1 MVLSDKQKVIEEKI
15 TSFEDR
21 INKIGDSLDLYKKT
35 LRGNGKSPGSEEH
48 SGKESGP
55 SRDEAMESS
64 GQKPPLLTSQGPSL
78 VGEEAAL
85 REETASGE
93 ETLSGGPK
101 QTPPGAETSA
111 AKKKIVENSLFEG
124 LLRDIIREFEFE
136 IPSGSEEET
145 AYRIV
150 QENTPDSVVDL
161 DKDGKI
167 LSINPSFINTFGYR
181 EPEILGKNFFDFVPE
196 EYHSGLQE
204 GMHRAGKEN
213 FGQYTD
219 TVDDIVVFRTLPKE
233 GQTKSVEGLFN
244 AYNKDGETVLALLI
258 RDLSYNRSLY
268 EELKEAKDHYDAL
281 SETIGETIIR
291 IDEEFNIIFVNS
303 AITNTFGFDRDEVDG
318 EHFSVLFPPGVFE
331 SHEKTFKKYFI
342 IDDRHRKELGLAN
355 TIELL
360 GKSKNRGVFPMEMSF
375 GNSKDYRGRT
385 MTCILRDITQRKHT
399 ERKLKHLAYHDK
411 LTGLGNRDLFN
422 TDMKNLFTSLK
433 TDSSWKAALMF
444 LDLDGFKQ
452 VNDTLGHEAGDNL
465 LIDTARRL
473 RASLRETDSVY
484 RFGGDEFVVL
494 LNRIHK
500 RENAAGVAAKLLH
513 AVREPYHLEGN
524 ETATNVTVGV
534 SIGIAIIPEDGEKT
548 DIITKNADL
557 AMYSA
562 KEGGKN
568 RFVFYTREMDQRALE
583 KWQMEE
589 GIKKGL
595 ANGEFFLNYQ
605 PLVDRNGNIK
615 GAEALARWDH
625 PEKGRVPPDKFIPVA
640 EETGLIIPLGN
651 WIMETACRKIRELND
666 SGYPDFFVSIN
677 LSVLQFEHPDFL
689 IITGNILRRTGI
701 KPDNVRF
708 EITETS
714 IMKAPEEAVEK
725 MRALKKAHP
734 GAAFAIDDFG
744 AGYSSLRYLSRL
756 PADIIKIDNSFVI
769 HLFELNNRKVVNAI
783 LNLAKGLDL
792 EVIAEGVETKDQL
805 EYFNDK
811 GCNTFQGYYFSRPVP
826 LGELEKLL
834 KTTD

>member
-1 MVLSDKQKVIEEKI
+1 MVLSDKQNSIEETI
-15 TSFEDR
+15 TSCEDR
-21 INKIGDSLDLYKKT
+21 INKIGDSIALYKKT
-35 LRGNGKSPGSEEH
+35 LRNNGGKSTLKKVDGLKQDAEKRSFT
-48 SGKESGP
+48 G
-55 SRDEAMESS
+55 
-64 GQKPPLLTSQGPSL
+64 KPPLLTSEGHS
-78 VGEEAAL
+78 G
-85 REETASGE
+85 SGE
-93 ETLSGGPK
+93 VKPS
-101 QTPPGAETSA
+101 
-111 AKKKIVENSLFEG
+111 KKIPALEKKIAENSLFEG

-136 IPSGSEEET
+136 IQSGSEEET
-145 AYRIV
+145 AYKIV

-161 DKDGKI
+161 DMEGTV
-167 LSINPSFINTFGYR
+167 LSVNPSFTNTFGYR
-181 EPEILGKNFFDFVPE
+181 DWEILGKNFFDVVPE
-196 EYHSGLQE
+196 EYHSGLRE
-204 GMHRAGKEN
+204 GMLRAGGES
-213 FGQYTD
+213 FGQYHD
-219 TVDDIVVFRTLPKE
+219 TIDDIIVFRAFPKE
-233 GQTKSVEGLFN
+233 GRTKSLEGLFN
-244 AYNKDGETVLALLI
+244 AYKKDGNLVLALLI

-291 IDEEFNIIFVNS
+291 IDEEFTIIFVNS
-303 AITNTFGFDRDEVDG
+303 AVINTFGYRRNEIDG
-318 EHFSVLFPPGVFE
+318 EHFCILFPPGVFE

-422 TDMKNLFTSLK
+422 NDVKNMLISLK
-433 TDSSWKAALMF
+433 ADSGMKAALMF

-473 RASLRETDSVY
+473 RGSLRETDSVY

-524 ETATNVTVGV
+524 EAATTVTVGV
-534 SIGIAIIPEDGEKT
+534 SIGIAIIPDDGEKT

-583 KWQMEE
+583 KWEMEQ

-595 ANGEFFLNYQ
+595 ANGEFFLHYQ
-605 PLVDRNGNIK
+605 PLVDRDGTAK
-615 GAEALARWDH
+615 GAEALARWDY
-625 PEKGRVPPDKFIPVA
+625 PEEGLVPPDKFIPVA

-651 WIMETACRKIRELND
+651 WIMETACRKMRELNH
-666 SGYPDFFVSIN
+666 SGHPDFFISLN

-689 IITGNILRRTGI
+689 TITGNILRRSGI
-701 KPDNVRF
+701 SPKNVRF

-714 IMKAPEEAVEK
+714 IMKAPEEAIEK
-725 MRALKKAHP
+725 MEALKEAHP
-734 GAAFAIDDFG
+734 GATFAIDDFG

-769 HLFELNNRKVVNAI
+769 HLFEMNNRKVVNAI
-783 LNLAKGLDL
+783 LNLAEGLDL

-811 GCNTFQGYYFSRPVP
+811 GCDTFQGYYFSRPVP
-826 LGELEKLL
+826 LEELKKLL
-834 KTTD
+834 VR

>member
-1 MVLSDKQKVIEEKI
+1 
-15 TSFEDR
+15 
-21 INKIGDSLDLYKKT
+21 
-35 LRGNGKSPGSEEH
+35 
-48 SGKESGP
+48 
-55 SRDEAMESS
+55 ME
-64 GQKPPLLTSQGPSL
+64 
-78 VGEEAAL
+78 
-85 REETASGE
+85 
-93 ETLSGGPK
+93 
-101 QTPPGAETSA
+101 
-111 AKKKIVENSLFEG
+111 KKIAENSLFEG

-136 IPSGSEEET
+136 IQSGSEEET
-145 AYRIV
+145 AYKIV

-161 DKDGKI
+161 DMEGTV
-167 LSINPSFINTFGYR
+167 LSINPSFTNTFGYR
-181 EPEILGKNFFDFVPE
+181 DWEILGKTFFDVVPE
-196 EYHSGLQE
+196 EYHSGLRE
-204 GMHRAGKEN
+204 GMLRAGGES
-213 FGQYTD
+213 FGQYHD
-219 TVDDIVVFRTLPKE
+219 TIDDIIVFRAFPKE
-233 GQTKSVEGLFN
+233 GRTKSLEGLFN
-244 AYNKDGETVLALLI
+244 AYKKDGNLVLALLI

-291 IDEEFNIIFVNS
+291 IDEDFTIIFVNS
-303 AITNTFGFDRDEVDG
+303 AVTNTFGYRRDEIDG
-318 EHFSVLFPPGVFE
+318 EHFSLLFPPGVFE

-385 MTCILRDITQRKHT
+385 LTCILRDITQRKHT

-422 TDMKNLFTSLK
+422 NDVKNILTSLK
-433 TDSSWKAALMF
+433 VDFGMKAALMF

-473 RASLRETDSVY
+473 RGSLRETDSVY

-524 ETATNVTVGV
+524 ESSSNVTVGV
-534 SIGIAIIPEDGEKT
+534 SIGIAIIPDDGEKT

-583 KWQMEE
+583 KWEMEQ

-595 ANGEFFLNYQ
+595 ANGEFFLHYQ
-605 PLVDRNGNIK
+605 PLVDRDGTAK

-625 PEKGRVPPDKFIPVA
+625 PEEGLVPPDKFIPVA

-651 WIMETACRKIRELND
+651 WIMETACRKMRELND
-666 SGYPDFFVSIN
+666 SGYPDFFISLN

-689 IITGNILRRTGI
+689 TITGNILRRSGI
-701 KPDNVRF
+701 SPKNVRF

-714 IMKAPEEAVEK
+714 IMKAPEEAIEK
-725 MRALKKAHP
+725 MKALKEAHP
-734 GAAFAIDDFG
+734 GATFAIDDFG

-769 HLFELNNRKVVNAI
+769 HLFEMNNRKVVNAI
-783 LNLAKGLDL
+783 LNLAEGLDL

-811 GCNTFQGYYFSRPVP
+811 GCDTFQGYYFSRPVP
-826 LGELEKLL
+826 LEKLKKL
-834 KTTD
+834 LVR